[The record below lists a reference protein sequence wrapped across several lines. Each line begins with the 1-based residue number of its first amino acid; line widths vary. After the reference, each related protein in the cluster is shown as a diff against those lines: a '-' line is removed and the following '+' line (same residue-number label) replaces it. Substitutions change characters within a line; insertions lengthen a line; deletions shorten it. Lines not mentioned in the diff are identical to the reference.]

1 MFTIEEE
8 SGTYIGSLRRHN
20 GYCAGDFTRK
30 PVRTASDLSRLA
42 KLRLPTFPIKSGN
55 AAGAG

>member
-55 AAGAG
+55 AD

>member
-1 MFTIEEE
+1 
-8 SGTYIGSLRRHN
+8 
-20 GYCAGDFTRK
+20 
-30 PVRTASDLSRLA
+30 VRTASDLSRLA